1 MRRFYHPLPLTAN
14 SSISLPSTIQHHW
27 VTVLR
32 ASVGD
37 QAVLFDGRG
46 GEHLAELIQID
57 KKSAQVK
64 LLDFNPDNRSPA
76 YAVTLGLVMSKGD
89 RMDYAI
95 QKATELGVA
104 QIQLLTSE
112 RCEMRLKYERDQK
125 KIEHWQAIAI
135 AACEQCGLNLI
146 PQVLP
151 PNSLETWCE
160 ANTDPLKLVLA
171 LQQQHSPLPQ
181 QLPQQVSLLIGAE
194 GGLTEAEIQH
204 SEQHGFVRW
213 QLGERVL
220 RTETAPVAALAVLHY
235 HASLNTATAQP

>member
-1 MRRFYHPLPLTAN
+1 MRRFYHPLPLTAH

-37 QAVLFDGRG
+37 QAVLFDGNG
-46 GEHLAELIQID
+46 GEYLAELTQID

-125 KIEHWQAIAI
+125 KIEHWQAVAI
-135 AACEQCGLNLI
+135 AACEQCGLNLVPRI
-146 PQVLP
+146 LAPL
-151 PNSLETWCE
+151 SLETWCTD
-160 ANTDPLKLVLA
+160 NTDSLKLVLA
-171 LQQQHSPLPQ
+171 LQQPQSPLPQ
-181 QLPQQVSLLIGAE
+181 HLPAQISLLIGAE
-194 GGLTEAEIQH
+194 GGLTEAEIAY
-204 SEQHGFVRW
+204 SEQHGFLRW

-220 RTETAPVAALAVLHY
+220 RTETAPVVALATLHY
-235 HASLNTATAQP
+235 HVLLYS

>member
-14 SSISLPSTIQHHW
+14 STISLPSTIQHHW

-46 GEHLAELIQID
+46 GEHVAELIQLD

-125 KIEHWQAIAI
+125 KIEHWQAVAI
-135 AACEQCGLNLI
+135 AACEQCGLNLVPRI
-146 PQVLP
+146 LAPL
-151 PNSLETWCE
+151 SLETWCTD
-160 ANTDPLKLVLA
+160 NTDSLKLVLA
-171 LQQQHSPLPQ
+171 LQQQQSPLSQ
-181 QLPQQVSLLIGAE
+181 HLPAQISLLIGAE
-194 GGLTEAEIQH
+194 GGLTEAEIAY
-204 SEQHGFVRW
+204 SEQHGFLRW

-220 RTETAPVAALAVLHY
+220 RTETAPVVALATLHY
-235 HASLNTATAQP
+235 HALLYS